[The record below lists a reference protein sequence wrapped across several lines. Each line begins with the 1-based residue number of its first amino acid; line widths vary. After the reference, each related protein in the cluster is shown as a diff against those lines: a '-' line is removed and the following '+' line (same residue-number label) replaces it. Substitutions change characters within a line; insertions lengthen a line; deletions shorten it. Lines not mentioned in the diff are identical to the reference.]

1 MSSQLLRKYMDIIN
15 ERVVPNADGTMSPS
29 FAQQMTQ
36 PTQEPQQIVPS
47 PAAPAPAPVKVNRET
62 GTLEYQG
69 REYAIARI
77 TKDGPQPRIPPGG
90 VRTKVACADMGFRCL
105 GAFDAVLFGDTAYV
119 YIR

>member
-15 ERVVPNADGTMSPS
+15 ERVSPNADGTMSPS

-36 PTQEPQQIVPS
+36 PTQEPQEAP
-47 PAAPAPAPVKVNRET
+47 PEAASVKVNREA

-69 REYAIARI
+69 REYTIARI
-77 TKDGPQPRIPPGG
+77 TPNGPQPRIPAGG

-105 GAFDAVLFGDTAYV
+105 GTFDVVIFGDTAYV
-119 YIR
+119 YTR

>member
-1 MSSQLLRKYMDIIN
+1 MSTELLRKYIDIIN
-15 ERVVPNADGTMSPS
+15 EQT
-29 FAQQMTQ
+29 
-36 PTQEPQQIVPS
+36 IVPQS
-47 PAAPAPAPVKVNRET
+47 GEPESAAPVVVNRQA

>member
-1 MSSQLLRKYMDIIN
+1 MSVQLLRKYIDIIN
-15 ERVVPNADGTMSPS
+15 EQAIAP
-29 FAQQMTQ
+29 Q
-36 PTQEPQQIVPS
+36 PGES
-47 PAAPAPAPVKVNRET
+47 EPAAPVTVNRQA

-69 REYAIARI
+69 REYTIARI
-77 TKDGPQPRIPPGG
+77 TPNGPQPRIPPGG